1 MSNEAS
7 KSLAAKYKIA
17 TPSHLDPKQTIVV
30 VEDQTDLRLIVSHQ
44 IQKLQLGTLKQ
55 AGNGYEAV
63 ELVKSHEGQKIQAFV
78 VDWDMPVMNGLEF
91 LTELQENP
99 ELDRGPFCLTME
111 QVSKERLML
120 AVESGVDEI
129 LVKPFT
135 LGDIGPKL
143 RSAFQKFHNPA
154 NPERVYELAKQ
165 LLRDGKLVESTK
177 IYRELA
183 DAAPKAA
190 RPIVGMARNA
200 IKQKD
205 DDKALKLLAEAEARN
220 KNFVHLYAERA
231 GIYVSQEKWDEAI
244 AEFKKAINLSPLNAL
259 RYKAAADVLFKCRR
273 YEDSVDLL
281 EMALKHKL
289 EFPDLYHYLSQA
301 KFALRDYKSAGKYI
315 RQALS
320 IDPQNVSYLN
330 QLGICLKDQELFDEA
345 TKVYNQI
352 IKLDPTNVAA
362 LYNKAMLCK
371 SKGALDEAIKLLERA
386 LQKDPEFAEARTKL
400 AELQKEK
407 GSGAA

>member
-7 KSLAAKYKIA
+7 KSLAAKYKIT

-44 IQKLQLGTLKQ
+44 IQKLQLGALKQ

-63 ELVKSHEGQKIQAFV
+63 ELVKSHEGPKIQAFV
-78 VDWDMPVMNGLEF
+78 VDWDMPVMNGIEF

-99 ELDRGPFCLTME
+99 DLDRGPFCLTME

-143 RSAFQKFHNPA
+143 RSAFQKFHTPS

-190 RPIVGMARNA
+190 RPIVGIARNA
-200 IKQKD
+200 IKQND
-205 DDKALKLLAEAEARN
+205 FDKALKLLAEAEVRN

-231 GIYVSQEKWDEAI
+231 GIYVTQEKWDEAI

-273 YEDSVDLL
+273 YQESIELL
-281 EMALKHKL
+281 EMALQHKL

-315 RQALS
+315 RQALA

-330 QLGICLKDQELFDEA
+330 QLGICLKDQELFDDA
-345 TKVYNQI
+345 TKIYNQI

-371 SKGALDEAIKLLERA
+371 SKGGLDEAIKLLERA
-386 LQKDPEFAEARTKL
+386 IQKDPQFAEARTKL
-400 AELQKEK
+400 AELQREK